1 MKNLLVSLSGFGAFI
16 LGVVLSFD
24 ATGVVGKRLL
34 REGQVPRS
42 GFVPSS
48 PETDRHNIGE
58 DWNRIG
64 DDFRISLRHANEQP

>member
-24 ATGVVGKRLL
+24 ATGIVGRGLL
-34 REGQVPRS
+34 REGQPPRS
-42 GFVPSS
+42 DFVPTS
-48 PETDRHNIGE
+48 PENDRHNIGE

-64 DDFRISLRHANEQP
+64 DDFRTSLRHANEQP